1 MNVYEKYLSIDE
13 VAGGQL
19 ALRGDSDTVGFQ
31 ERFYVKIQNK
41 YKQEAHEEERK
52 KGGAL
57 DLPSIDEKSTK
68 WVSRLHVFQ
77 AYLKSSRTVRYTKP
91 GAPEGPSY
99 LRAIIKK

>member
-1 MNVYEKYLSIDE
+1 VYEKYLGIDE

-31 ERFYVKIQNK
+31 ERFYVKIQTK

-57 DLPSIDEKSTK
+57 DQPSMDEKSTK
-68 WVSRLHVFQ
+68 WVLGFSPSSLCLILSFQ
-77 AYLKSSRTVRYTKP
+77 CHS
-91 GAPEGPSY
+91 PS
-99 LRAIIKK
+99 LGCRKVCCFRRG